1 MATPH
6 DVPCSR
12 SLPHAVIASAPD
24 LREQLLGL
32 LRPGSSRLVIDMSK
46 VSFCDARGLAVLVG
60 TGRRARVLGGFLRLA
75 AVSPQADRILRITG
89 LHWHLPIFPTVS
101 AATSPP
107 GTPPSG
113 AGTAA
118 VSAHPARSWSG
129 PASKPA
135 GQARVMGNSRE
146 LRNAVTAVL
155 THAQAWDDAGPD
167 RRFTPVLHA
176 LARACEGIDDVALL
190 TTARSLLSNARCP
203 SMWRPRSSMPWS

>member
-1 MATPH
+1 VNPVIAAHRGLDLSARTE
-6 DVPCSR
+6 DR
-12 SLPHAVIASAPD
+12 ITIAELAGELDIASASD

-46 VSFCDARGLAVLVG
+46 VSFCDASGLAVLVG
-60 TGRRARVLGGFLRLA
+60 TGRRARALGGFLRLA

-89 LHWHLPIFPTVS
+89 LHRHLPIFPTVS

-107 GTPPSG
+107 GTPPSE

-135 GQARVMGNSRE
+135 GQARVMGE
-146 LRNAVTAVL
+146 L
-155 THAQAWDDAGPD
+155 QG
-167 RRFTPVLHA
+167 TP
-176 LARACEGIDDVALL
+176 
-190 TTARSLLSNARCP
+190 
-203 SMWRPRSSMPWS
+203 